1 MNRKRGLGS
10 GLDALIPSTTT
21 DHAVVRELPVAAIRA
36 NRSQPRTSF
45 DEAALVE
52 LVASIQE
59 HGVLQP
65 LIVSEDPAG
74 GYELIAGERRL
85 RAARMAGLATV
96 PAIIKNATPQQF
108 LELAL
113 VENVQRADLNPLE
126 EAQAYETLRRE
137 FGLSDEEIARRIGKS
152 RVAIVN
158 SRRLL
163 RLTPVARQ
171 ALLDGVISA
180 GHGRALLRLDDPAD
194 QQAALELIK
203 ERDLS
208 VRDVERLT
216 ELATQPGLTAA
227 TRNALCAG
235 QIEPAQAL
243 ALQQLTDPQL
253 QSAACAAIVA
263 HRLNRAE
270 TERLCATLT
279 AGVDLA
285 AALAGVRSVQ
295 SQAAPS
301 PPSSTLT
308 RAERPRLATNAAAE
322 DRMVQQ
328 LFEELLQTP
337 VQIARSGRAIKVTIT
352 LYDDEQLQGLYD
364 RLAGNQ

>member
-1 MNRKRGLGS
+1 MSRKRGLGS
-10 GLDALIPSTTT
+10 GLDALIPSST
-21 DHAVVRELPVAAIRA
+21 AEQAAVRELPVTAIRA
-36 NRSQPRTSF
+36 NRAQPRTSF
-45 DEAALVE
+45 DEAALAE

-65 LIVSEDPAG
+65 LIVSEDLAG

-96 PAIIKNATPQQF
+96 PAIVKNATPQQF

-137 FGLSDEEIARRIGKS
+137 FGLGDEEIARRVGKS

-163 RLTPVARQ
+163 RLAPAARQ
-171 ALLDGVISA
+171 ALLDGAISA

-194 QQAALELIK
+194 QQAALELIQQ
-203 ERDLS
+203 RDLN

-216 ELATQPGLTAA
+216 ELASQPGLAA
-227 TRNALCAG
+227 PTRRALCAG

-243 ALQQLTDPQL
+243 ALLQLTDPQT
-253 QSAACAAIVA
+253 QASACEAMISR
-263 HRLNRAE
+263 RLGIAE
-270 TERLCATLT
+270 SERLCA
-279 AGVDLA
+279 ALA
-285 AALAGVRSVQ
+285 AGANLDAAIAAAKGSTSTVSPATPAVRS
-295 SQAAPS
+295 APERQRASDARS
-301 PPSSTLT
+301 P
-308 RAERPRLATNAAAE
+308 E
-322 DRMVQQ
+322 DQMAQQ
-328 LFEELLQTP
+328 MFEELLQTP
-337 VQIARSGRAIKVTIT
+337 VQISRSGRTIRVTIT

-364 RLAGNQ
+364 RLVGNG